1 MNARVLDGE
10 IITTRFEDTRAYR
23 GVRTRRIFAFL
34 LDYFFV
40 ALLTIPFAILVAILG
55 LLTFGLGWALFSVL
69 VPMVAIL
76 YIWNT
81 LGSRDQATTGMK
93 IMGIRLEKLDGS
105 LRCVCS
111 NSTGERL
118 KMELEKTRLYDFFAP
133 HIFSAGEVGT
143 REPKPSPNVYLH
155 ALKQF
160 GVPPREAVVIED
172 SVFGVI
178 AAKLSGSRVVG
189 FTGGKHTWPGHA
201 DKLTEAGLVISAL
214 TQREKLTEIV

>member
-1 MNARVLDGE
+1 
-10 IITTRFEDTRAYR
+10 DTRAYR

-76 YIWNT
+76 YVWNT

-105 LRCVCS
+105 RIDGVDS
-111 NSTGERL
+111 RIHRTT
-118 KMELEKTRLYDFFAP
+118 KPPT
-133 HIFSAGEVGT
+133 
-143 REPKPSPNVYLH
+143 PKYEQ
-155 ALKQF
+155 AW
-160 GVPPREAVVIED
+160 
-172 SVFGVI
+172 
-178 AAKLSGSRVVG
+178 AAAAAQSC
-189 FTGGKHTWPGHA
+189 
-201 DKLTEAGLVISAL
+201 
-214 TQREKLTEIV
+214 